1 MKINRDSFREYSICL
16 KGLTNEEL
24 SREIWMLEEHIKYLK
39 LTTTQNT
46 SDYETFL
53 KISKEE
59 KETRMVAQG
68 YQ

>member
-1 MKINRDSFREYSICL
+1 MKINRNCFREYSICV

-24 SREIWMLEEHIKYLK
+24 SREIWMLEEHIKYIQATNK
-39 LTTTQNT
+39 ENTTE
-46 SDYETFL
+46 YETFL

-59 KETRMVAQG
+59 KETRMIAQG